1 MADDPS
7 LADLTR
13 ALAALTQVLTATIE
27 DQRQF
32 RDEQRQLVRLLRRFV
47 VLVGVLI
54 VLLVGL
60 LFWLSWMVRAQ
71 HVETAALHRALVEQA
86 EALAAQ
92 TKVLVDHLPPH

>member
-1 MADDPS
+1 MAEDSS
-7 LADLTR
+7 LAELTR
-13 ALAALTQVLTATIE
+13 ALTALTQVLTVTIE

-54 VLLVGL
+54 GLLVLLLV
-60 LFWLSWMVRAQ
+60 WLSWMVRAQ
-71 HVETAALHRALVEQA
+71 HVETAALQRALVEQA